1 MKVLILAAGYGTR
14 LYPLVKDTAKALLD
28 ISGKPIIDHIVEHL
42 GVLSDIEEILVVTN
56 NKFYRQIQSWSQ
68 RTVSRGVK
76 VSVVND
82 GTQSNEDR
90 LGSIG
95 DINFVL
101 KHADVIGDLL
111 VIGGDNLFNF
121 NIDQFVRFAQS
132 KTKDV
137 TIGVFDIKDKSQA
150 NKFGVVE
157 LGKDGRVVSFEEKP
171 AQPKSSL
178 IAMCFY
184 YLPKKTLGLIADY
197 LVQSGKSDRAGDYII
212 WLKSNHDVYGF
223 QFSGKWYDIG
233 SIESYHEAQQA
244 FSSKS

>member
-14 LYPLVKDTAKALLD
+14 LYSLVKDTAKTLLD
-28 ISGKPIIDHIVEHL
+28 INGKPIIDHIVEHL
-42 GVLSDIEEILVVTN
+42 RDLPDIKEILVITN
-56 NKFYRQIQSWSQ
+56 DKFYQQIKRWSQ
-68 RTVSRGVK
+68 GYSSQDVK
-76 VSVVND
+76 VTVIND
-82 GTQSNEDR
+82 GTKSNEDR

-101 KHADVIGDLL
+101 KNMKVADDLL

-121 NIDQFVRFAQS
+121 NLDQFARFAQS
-132 KTKDV
+132 RPKDV

-157 LGKDGRVVSFEEKP
+157 LGKDGKVASFEEKP
-171 AQPKSSL
+171 AKPKSSL

-197 LVQSGKSDRAGDYII
+197 LVQSGKSDRAGDYVI
-212 WLKSNHDVYGF
+212 WLKSTHDVYGF

-244 FSSKS
+244 FS